1 MTALAQTNRVG
12 NGGHHAVGSSS
23 FKKPCRHPH
32 LKKTRPTFYGTRN
45 SRQLHATYLRQRRN
59 LVAPQVYNER
69 KVWGC
74 GWRACRLATSVGLE
88 FLYSDASW
96 LSAGI
101 YEIRGFRDGNSAPT
115 FQGQFIAQEPSTLK
129 NLDWSRAM
137 LHLKGGQDLRLAID
151 EYPPAHPVAFEIRDA
166 LSIEIC
172 CRLCT
177 VAEN

>member
-1 MTALAQTNRVG
+1 MRMASLPIG
-12 NGGHHAVGSSS
+12 NISGPGV
-23 FKKPCRHPH
+23 
-32 LKKTRPTFYGTRN
+32 
-45 SRQLHATYLRQRRN
+45 
-59 LVAPQVYNER
+59 
-69 KVWGC
+69 
-74 GWRACRLATSVGLE
+74 
-88 FLYSDASW
+88 LYSDASW

-151 EYPPAHPVAFEIRDA
+151 EYPPADPVAFEIRDA

-177 VAEN
+177 VAGN